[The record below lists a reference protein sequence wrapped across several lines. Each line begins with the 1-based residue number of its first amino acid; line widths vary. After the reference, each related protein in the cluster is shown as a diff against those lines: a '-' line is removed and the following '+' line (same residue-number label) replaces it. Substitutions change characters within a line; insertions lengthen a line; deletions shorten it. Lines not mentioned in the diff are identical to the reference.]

1 MWKNQ
6 KTGSSSSKDSK
17 RNTSSFTLSSAMAI
31 ETQRGEE
38 KRKRESGFERERT
51 NEFQSVWFDT
61 CKV

>member
-1 MWKNQ
+1 VEKQ

-38 KRKRESGFERERT
+38 KRKRESGFEREREIEQMSF
-51 NEFQSVWFDT
+51 NQFGW
-61 CKV
+61 